1 MKQSLMLLFLSIF
14 MSAANAETPTKKVC
28 QDEQANGKAV
38 KVCKTIRVHKKLEG
52 TTVPVKK

>member
-14 MSAANAETPTKKVC
+14 MAAANAETSTKKVC
-28 QDEQANGKAV
+28 QDEQTNGKTV